1 MNLKKMAYD
10 SNHST
15 AHYRR
20 GAINHKKVWQKSR
33 LGAHSTYPDGKERVI
48 MEFINLNDWRT
59 WKTITN

>member
-20 GAINHKKVWQKSR
+20 GAINHVRGKRAVWC
-33 LGAHSTYPDGKERVI
+33 A
-48 MEFINLNDWRT
+48 
-59 WKTITN
+59 